1 MIDLNKVLD
10 LAVLWAK
17 ETGKLQM
24 SYFRT
29 QNLGISTKSNI
40 SDVVTKVD
48 KESERYLIK
57 NINESFPSHDIL
69 GEETGIHKANSKVD
83 SETNT
88 KSNTEVNSEENF
100 ANKTEDNTKASI
112 KSLSEDKYRWVL
124 DPLDGTNNYS
134 QGLPIFVVSIALQC
148 NEKTV
153 LGVVYAPYLDE
164 LYTAK
169 LGEGAFRNGQKIK
182 VALAKE
188 LGASILGTGF
198 PYDKGENPDNNISNF
213 SKIVPNIRGIR
224 RMGAAAYDLCCVASG
239 FLDGYWELNLHIWD
253 MCAAALIVE
262 EAGGEVYHFRKD
274 RGVSIIAGNS
284 TIVKVLKDTIK

>member
-1 MIDLNKVLD
+1 MIDLDKVLE
-10 LAVLWAK
+10 LAILWAK

-48 KESERYLIK
+48 KESERYLIES
-57 NINESFPSHDIL
+57 INKSFPSHDIL
-69 GEETGIHKANSKVD
+69 GEETGMHKSNLKVD
-83 SETNT
+83 SEINT
-88 KSNTEVNSEENF
+88 KIDREAKFDDNF
-100 ANKTEDNTKASI
+100 VNKTDTKTGT
-112 KSLSEDKYRWVL
+112 KSLPENKYRWVL

-148 NEKTV
+148 NEKTIM
-153 LGVVYAPYLDE
+153 GVVYAPYLDE

-169 LGEGAFRNGQKIK
+169 LGEGAFRNGQKLS
-182 VALAKE
+182 VALPKE

-213 SKIVPNIRGIR
+213 SKLVPNIRGIR

-253 MCAAALIVE
+253 ICAAALLVE